1 MSIQPIDYF
10 ENTST
15 IYSSLSINVLS
26 PDNFENDNVVNS
38 LSLIPSPNYIDNGVV
53 FFNPKIGIATKTV
66 SPDFIGGTSLTYSPS
81 EKIKLKLNFIQ
92 STGVTYNPST
102 LSNREAFPS
111 LIESTVF
118 IGKPIAKVLP
128 YSPPKETPDAIPR
141 PVGTLPVG
149 ERTTNGNAK
158 TFKDL
163 SLMFRPHPVT
173 GDVTRVFDYDSVTQA
188 LKLIIYTE
196 FFERPF
202 SSQTIAGGIR
212 SRLFEINDNISRREI
227 QERISQTILKHEPRV
242 IVQNISVKSAD
253 NPNAVNVSVTYK
265 IRTFERSETFTMFLE
280 RV

>member
-1 MSIQPIDYF
+1 MADIDPIFLENSSTVFNASVTMTVKPDHLVNGQGFSIPKIVIAVI
-10 ENTST
+10 T
-15 IYSSLSINVLS
+15 VL
-26 PDNFENDNVVNS
+26 PDTFVNS
-38 LSLIPSPNYIDNGVV
+38 PVIYNPTSRNSVKPNFVTNSNQV
-53 FFNPKIGIATKTV
+53 F
-66 SPDFIGGTSLTYSPS
+66 
-81 EKIKLKLNFIQ
+81 
-92 STGVTYNPST
+92 NPST
-102 LSNREAFPS
+102 MANLEVFPDFLEAS
-111 LIESTVF
+111 QV
-118 IGKPIAKVLP
+118 IGKPIIKVLP
-128 YSPPKETPDAIPR
+128 FSPPLETPDAIPR
-141 PVGTLPVG
+141 PIGTLPVG
-149 ERTTNGNAK
+149 ERSTTSETK

-163 SLMFRPHPVT
+163 SLMFRPHPLT

-212 SRLFEINDNISRREI
+212 SRLFEINDSISRREI

-242 IVQNISVKSAD
+242 IVQNILVKSTD